1 MLSLYQNNRRKLACS
16 LVCLQWRAIFC
27 MCVCV
32 GVCMCVSVYVW
43 RSFVRRW
50 QCECFPF
57 FLVLEPISVRLLA
70 LKRENKL
77 SVMQYWTRIRVVL
90 PLGNTSCQVN
100 QVQNQTKDRGK
111 PHTHASTVC
120 VTACNVWTNK
130 SNISIQIYTL
140 GAFQVLYRFHTV
152 RLSVSTTQLN

>member
-27 MCVCV
+27 MCVWVCV
-32 GVCMCVSVYVW
+32 CVCLYMCGDPSCVVDSVSV
-43 RSFVRRW
+43 SL
-50 QCECFPF
+50 F

-120 VTACNVWTNK
+120 VNACNVWTNK

-152 RLSVSTTQLN
+152 RLSVSTTRLN